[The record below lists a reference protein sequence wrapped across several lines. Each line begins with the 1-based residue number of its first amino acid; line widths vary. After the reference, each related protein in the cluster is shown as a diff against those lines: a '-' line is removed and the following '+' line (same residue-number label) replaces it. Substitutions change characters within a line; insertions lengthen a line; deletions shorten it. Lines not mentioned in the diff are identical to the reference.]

1 MDSVLKA
8 SNGHFAFRRDFRNA
22 KHLSVVLTNTVSIDD
37 FCKQRRR
44 EIHLYIYGYRKRK
57 SELVSCFTTFVP
69 NSRKENK
76 VTY

>member
-1 MDSVLKA
+1 MVSVLMA
-8 SNGHFAFRRDFRNA
+8 SNGHFVFRGDFRNA
-22 KHLSVVLTNTVSIDD
+22 KHLSVVLTNTVLIDD

-57 SELVSCFTTFVP
+57 SKLVSCFTTFVP

>member
-1 MDSVLKA
+1 MVSVLMA
-8 SNGHFAFRRDFRNA
+8 SNGHFDFRWDFRNA
-22 KHLSVVLTNTVSIDD
+22 KHLSVVLTNTVLIDD

>member
-1 MDSVLKA
+1 MA
-8 SNGHFAFRRDFRNA
+8 SNGHFVFRWDFRNA
-22 KHLSVVLTNTVSIDD
+22 KHLSVVLTNTVLVDD

-57 SELVSCFTTFVP
+57 SKLESCFTTFVP

>member
-1 MDSVLKA
+1 MVSVLMA
-8 SNGHFAFRRDFRNA
+8 SNGHFDFRWDFRNA
-22 KHLSVVLTNTVSIDD
+22 KHLSVVLTNTVLIDD

-57 SELVSCFTTFVP
+57 SKLVSCFTTFVP

>member
-1 MDSVLKA
+1 MNSVLMA
-8 SNGHFAFRRDFRNA
+8 SKGHFVFRWDFQNA
-22 KHLSVVLTNTVSIDD
+22 KHLSVVLTNTVLIDD

-57 SELVSCFTTFVP
+57 SELVSCFITFVP

>member
-1 MDSVLKA
+1 MVSVLIA
-8 SNGHFAFRRDFRNA
+8 SNGHFDFRWDFRNA
-22 KHLSVVLTNTVSIDD
+22 KHLSVVLTNTVLIDD

>member
-1 MDSVLKA
+1 MA
-8 SNGHFAFRRDFRNA
+8 SNGHFVFRWDFRNA
-22 KHLSVVLTNTVSIDD
+22 KHLSVVLTNTVLIDD

>member
-1 MDSVLKA
+1 MA
-8 SNGHFAFRRDFRNA
+8 SNGHFVFRWDFRNA
-22 KHLSVVLTNTVSIDD
+22 KHLSVVLTNTVLIDD

-57 SELVSCFTTFVP
+57 SKLVSCFTTFVP

>member
-1 MDSVLKA
+1 MVSVLIA
-8 SNGHFAFRRDFRNA
+8 SNGHFDFRWDFRNA
-22 KHLSVVLTNTVSIDD
+22 KHLSVVLTKTVLIDD

-57 SELVSCFTTFVP
+57 SKIVSCFTTFVP

>member
-1 MDSVLKA
+1 MA
-8 SNGHFAFRRDFRNA
+8 SNGHFVFRWDFRNA
-22 KHLSVVLTNTVSIDD
+22 KHLSVVLTYTVLVDA

-57 SELVSCFTTFVP
+57 SKLVSCFTTFVP

>member
-1 MDSVLKA
+1 MVSVFMA
-8 SNGHFAFRRDFRNA
+8 SNGHFVFRWDFRNA
-22 KHLSVVLTNTVSIDD
+22 KHLSIVLTNTASIDD

>member
-1 MDSVLKA
+1 MVSVMMA
-8 SNGHFAFRRDFRNA
+8 SNGHFVFRWDFRNA
-22 KHLSVVLTNTVSIDD
+22 KHLSIVLTNTVSIDD

-57 SELVSCFTTFVP
+57 SKLVSCFTTFVP